1 VIRYATIMTAEKL
14 KARKVSRRP
23 SQARLRSDAEKYRKR
38 ALELGAADAKVIPA
52 SHVVVDER
60 VRLKCAVPR
69 CHLYAECVNC
79 PPYTPPPSQM
89 RRILRKYKYAVLF
102 KTNVSPMTDFV
113 DDEKWHIG
121 HMAHQ
126 RKIHEIAST
135 IEGLAFNDGHYFAAG
150 FAAGGCK
157 TALCSGQICQFLDSG
172 RCRFPLKARPSMEGV
187 GIDVFHLVTKVGWD
201 VYPIAVRDVDP
212 ESVGCAIS
220 VGIVFIH

>member
-1 VIRYATIMTAEKL
+1 MTAEKL
-14 KARKVSRRP
+14 KARKVTRRP
-23 SQARLRSDAEKYRKR
+23 SEIQLRSDAENYRKR
-38 ALELGAADAKVIPA
+38 ALELGAVDAKVIPA
-52 SHVVVDER
+52 SYVVVDER

-69 CHLYAECVNC
+69 CYLYGECVNC
-79 PPYTPPPSQM
+79 PPYTPPPGQM
-89 RRILRKYKYAVLF
+89 RKMLKKYKCAVLF
-102 KTNVSPMTDFV
+102 KTDVAPVSDFV

-126 RKIHEIAST
+126 RKIHDIAST
-135 IEGLAFNDGHYFAAG
+135 IEGLAFNDGYYLAAG

-157 TALCSGQICQFLDSG
+157 TTLCSGQVCQFLDSG

-187 GIDVFHLVTKVGWD
+187 GIDVFDLVTKVGWD
-201 VYPIAVRDVDP
+201 VYPIAVREVDP

>member
-1 VIRYATIMTAEKL
+1 MTAEKL
-14 KARKVSRRP
+14 MARKVARRL
-23 SQARLRSDAEKYRKR
+23 SQPQLRSDTEKYRKK

-52 SHVVVDER
+52 YHVVVDER
-60 VRLKCAVPR
+60 VRLKCSVPR
-69 CHLYAECVNC
+69 CHLYGECVNC
-79 PPYTPPPSQM
+79 PPYTPPPGQM

-102 KTNVSPMTDFV
+102 KTNVSPIADFV

-126 RKIHEIAST
+126 RKIHDIAST
-135 IEGLAFNDGHYFAAG
+135 IEGLAFNDGYYLAAG

-157 TALCSGQICQFLDSG
+157 TTLCSGQVCQFLDSG

-187 GIDVFHLVTKVGWD
+187 GIDVFDLVTKVGWD

-220 VGIVFIH
+220 VGIVFIQ

>member
-1 VIRYATIMTAEKL
+1 MTDEKL
-14 KARKVSRRP
+14 KARKVARRP
-23 SQARLRSDAEKYRKR
+23 SEIQLRSDAEKYRKR

-69 CHLYAECVNC
+69 CHLYGECVNC
-79 PPYTPPPSQM
+79 PPYTPPPSEM
-89 RRILRKYKYAVLF
+89 REILKKYKCAVLF
-102 KTNVSPMTDFV
+102 KTDVVPVSDFV

-126 RKIHEIAST
+126 RKIHDIASAV
-135 IEGLAFNDGHYFAAG
+135 EGLAFNDGHYLAAG

-157 TALCSGQICQFLDSG
+157 TTLCSGQVCQFLDSG

-187 GIDVFHLVTKVGWD
+187 GIDVFDLVTKVGWD
-201 VYPIAVRDVDP
+201 VYPIAVREVDT

-220 VGIVFIH
+220 VGIVFIQ

>member
-1 VIRYATIMTAEKL
+1 MTAVKL
-14 KARKVSRRP
+14 VARKVARRP
-23 SQARLRSDAEKYRKR
+23 SQTQLRIDTEKYRKR

-52 SHVVVDER
+52 SNVVVDER

-69 CHLYAECVNC
+69 CHLYGECVNC
-79 PPYTPPPSQM
+79 PPHVAP
-89 RRILRKYKYAVLF
+89 V
-102 KTNVSPMTDFV
+102 TDFV

-126 RKIHEIAST
+126 RKIHDIASA
-135 IEGLAFNDGHYFAAG
+135 IEGLAFNDGHYLAAG

-157 TALCSGQICQFLDSG
+157 TALCSGQVCQFLDSG

-187 GIDVFHLVTKVGWD
+187 GIDVFDLVTKVGWD

-220 VGIVFIH
+220 VGIVFIQ